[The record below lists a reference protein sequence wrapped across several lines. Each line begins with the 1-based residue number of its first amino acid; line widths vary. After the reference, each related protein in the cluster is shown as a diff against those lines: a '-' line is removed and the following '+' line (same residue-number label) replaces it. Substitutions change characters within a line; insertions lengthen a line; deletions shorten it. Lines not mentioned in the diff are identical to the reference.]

1 MSRKTRYETDKKFL
15 EIFEASFDF
24 LKVVYYGLE
33 RSKNVLRKYEFKYEK
48 KEDKLNFNKVIFKE
62 ESICLGNLLEF

>member
-62 ESICLGNLLEF
+62 GSICLGNLLEF